1 MLHIEIKG
9 GLLWMRVDRNKLDSF
24 RFLVDAVNL
33 LLTLNMFF
41 FTLLLIGCI
50 LYESN
55 NVTSVEKQHN
65 M

>member
-1 MLHIEIKG
+1 
-9 GLLWMRVDRNKLDSF
+9 MRVDRNKLDSF

-55 NVTSVEKQHN
+55 NVTSAEKQHN